1 MSNIA
6 SFSKMCSDLPSSQDS
21 GSTLDSQNS
30 KGRVSGR
37 PFTEVWK
44 HVVQGKPRSQ
54 GHYEAKC
61 KYCNKKWSRGKPI
74 NMRAHLATHCQN
86 CPDDVSSYFAK
97 IVANQENSEDDM
109 SSDLEQPVSKR
120 TKTTRKQQKGLH
132 QYYSPVYLEDG
143 RKKEIDRAILKAFV
157 CCGISFA
164 VIENP
169 FFIEMLKTLQP
180 GYTSPSCKLL
190 AGNLLETEV
199 AKVNRKIERELSA
212 GENFTLG
219 K

>member
-6 SFSKMCSDLPSSQDS
+6 SSSKISLSQDS
-21 GSTLDSQNS
+21 GSALDSQNS
-30 KGRVSGR
+30 KGKISGR

-44 HVVQGKPRSQ
+44 HVVQGKPKSQ

-61 KYCNKKWSRGKPI
+61 KYCNKKWSIGKPT

-97 IVANQENSEDDM
+97 IVANQGNGEDDT
-109 SSDLEQPVSKR
+109 SSDLERPASKR
-120 TKTTRKQQKGLH
+120 TKTTSKKQKGIH
-132 QYYSPVYLEDG
+132 QYYSPIYLQDG
-143 RKKEIDRAILKAFV
+143 RKKEIDHAILKAFV

-180 GYTSPSCKLL
+180 GYTPPSRKLL